1 MEEAA
6 PALSRKAEHSA
17 ETQRRLIEVARQLF
31 AERGYAGTGTE
42 HLVAGARMTRGALYH
57 HYRDKRDLFR
67 AVSVVVAREYNDRIL
82 RAAATATD
90 PWEAMRAGTR
100 AFLEAARDPAFRR
113 IVLVDG
119 PSVLGSD
126 EWRQLHG
133 QYARATVRAALEGNL
148 AAGTLPALPLEPLTD
163 LFVGALYEAGH
174 GVAVAADPPAVIET
188 YVSLIIDG
196 TMAALRER
204 TREARPPTLPL
215 GPRAAGEG
223 RTRRPRRRRRK

>member
-6 PALSRKAEHSA
+6 PVLSRKAEHSA

-31 AERGYAGTGTE
+31 AERGYAGTGTD

-67 AVSVVVAREYNDRIL
+67 AVSEVVAREYNDRIL

-90 PWEAMRAGTR
+90 PWEAMRAGAR

-119 PSVLGSD
+119 PSVLGSE
-126 EWRQLHG
+126 EWRELHG
-133 QYARATVRAALEGNL
+133 QYARGTVRAALEGNL
-148 AAGTLPALPLEPLTD
+148 AAGNLPPLPLEPLTD

-174 GVAVAADPPAVIET
+174 SVAVAPDPPAVIDT
-188 YVSLIIDG
+188 FVSLIIDG
-196 TMAALRER
+196 TMAGLRAQA
-204 TREARPPTLPL
+204 RESRPPTLPL
-215 GPRAAGEG
+215 RATEGPK
-223 RTRRPRRRRRK
+223 RRPRGRRRK